1 MKTKGR
7 STILF
12 ILLVGFIFLFTY
24 IGFFGAKIFG
34 WEYKSYDKAITK
46 GLDLQGGVSVLM
58 EMQEDKVSTDDRDK
72 TKEMLSLR
80 VNKVGVSETVVT
92 TEGEKR
98 IRIDIPGQYDSK
110 TIVDSLNKT
119 GELKFIAPNQS
130 KDVILTGKDVKKA
143 TVYTDQ
149 QNANQPVIGL
159 ELNEDGKQK
168 FAEATQKYLG
178 QQISIYMDDQLL
190 TSPTVQSVISNGEA
204 QITGNKSFE
213 EAKKTA
219 GIINAGALPVPV
231 KVASVKTVGA
241 QLGATALPNAIKAAF
256 IGFALVFLL
265 MVLYYRVPG
274 FLACI
279 ALILY
284 ASLVLTCFAGLNAT
298 LTLPGIA
305 GFLLTVGMAVDANVL
320 IFERIREE
328 LKKGKSIKSSINE
341 GFKHAM
347 SSIIDSNIT
356 TSIAALVL
364 YFLGSGAVKGFAT
377 TLLIG
382 IIVSMFTAI
391 FVTRALVNLAANM
404 GLLSKLWCFRV
415 KRGE

>member
-1 MKTKGR
+1 
-7 STILF
+7 
-12 ILLVGFIFLFTY
+12 
-24 IGFFGAKIFG
+24 
-34 WEYKSYDKAITK
+34 
-46 GLDLQGGVSVLM
+46 
-58 EMQEDKVSTDDRDK
+58 MQEDKVSTDDRDK

-110 TIVDSLNKT
+110 TIVDSLSKA

-143 TVYTDQ
+143 TVYADP
-149 QNANQPVIGL
+149 QNANQAIIGL
-159 ELNEDGKQK
+159 ELNDQGKQK
-168 FAEATQKYLG
+168 FADATQKYLG

-204 QITGNKSFE
+204 QITGNKSFD

-241 QLGATALPNAIKAAF
+241 QLGAAALPNAVKAAF

-279 ALILY
+279 ALVLY